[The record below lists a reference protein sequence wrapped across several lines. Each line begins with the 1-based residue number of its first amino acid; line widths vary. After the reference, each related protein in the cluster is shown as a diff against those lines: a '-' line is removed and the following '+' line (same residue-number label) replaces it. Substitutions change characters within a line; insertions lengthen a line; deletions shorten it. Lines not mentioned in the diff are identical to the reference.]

1 MQDFFSIAL
10 DEYKVEDIAAFC
22 GPQDA
27 YLDLMQDFFSASIVM
42 RENEIRVMPKR
53 PEMKEQIT
61 QVIQKLF
68 ALIEQQKEINERDV
82 IYLCKLAAAG
92 KLSGFHIG
100 NVQAVGRNFQGK
112 SIYPKTLGQRYMCQC
127 MQQNDIVFA
136 SGVAG
141 TGKTY
146 LAVVYAVSLLKKGE
160 VKKIILTRP
169 AVEAGES
176 LGFLPGDLK
185 EKVDPYLRPLYDALY
200 DTLGQESVE
209 KLLEKEVIEI
219 APLAYMRG
227 RTLNEAFIILDE
239 ATSSIDTRTER
250 LIELG
255 MDKLMHGRTVFVI
268 AHRLSTVRNAD
279 AIMVLENGEIIER
292 GSHDELIAQKGK
304 YYQLYTGQFELS

>member
-1 MQDFFSIAL
+1 
-10 DEYKVEDIAAFC
+10 
-22 GPQDA
+22 
-27 YLDLMQDFFSASIVM
+27 
-42 RENEIRVMPKR
+42 
-53 PEMKEQIT
+53 
-61 QVIQKLF
+61 
-68 ALIEQQKEINERDV
+68 
-82 IYLCKLAAAG
+82 
-92 KLSGFHIG
+92 FHIG

-200 DTLGQESVE
+200 DTL
-209 KLLEKEVIEI
+209 
-219 APLAYMRG
+219 
-227 RTLNEAFIILDE
+227 
-239 ATSSIDTRTER
+239 
-250 LIELG
+250 
-255 MDKLMHGRTVFVI
+255 
-268 AHRLSTVRNAD
+268 
-279 AIMVLENGEIIER
+279 
-292 GSHDELIAQKGK
+292 
-304 YYQLYTGQFELS
+304 